1 MTGAL
6 IILAVTILTGLILYL
21 TRGKS
26 SATTPDSTPAD
37 TATTVDSP
45 KTGSRK
51 RRCVAD
57 AMPCVRKDC

>member
-26 SATTPDSTPAD
+26 AATTPDNTPAD
-37 TATTVDSP
+37 TTTP
-45 KTGSRK
+45 ENGE
-51 RRCVAD
+51 
-57 AMPCVRKDC
+57 